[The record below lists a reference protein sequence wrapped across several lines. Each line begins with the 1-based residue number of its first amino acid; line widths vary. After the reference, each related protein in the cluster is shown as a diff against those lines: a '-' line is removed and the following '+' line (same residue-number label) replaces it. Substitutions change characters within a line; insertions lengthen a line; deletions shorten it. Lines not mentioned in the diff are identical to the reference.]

1 MLKRGDKPIQ
11 EPTLSIG
18 MILPTDLRKR
28 LTITIPEEKKKIKIE
43 AISKSL
49 IYKNSKKKEILLRG
63 SNIDDFFII
72 HSVPAGRGFHWEK
85 TIDVKVAGDLRI
97 KISNGYI
104 FVINQ
109 IKLEQYLASV
119 ATSEMGSA
127 CPPAL
132 LEAQTIVARSWIIA
146 AAEQKHSKIGIDACN
161 DDCCQRYQGIT
172 NITTKSKQASKK
184 TFGHFLIHDD
194 QICDTRYSKSCGG
207 ISENNEN
214 VWNELPKPYL
224 RAIFD
229 GSSKTI
235 PDLSNN
241 QKLQAWIKNPPNC
254 YCGYKYI
261 NEKNLKKYIGK
272 VDKKGAYFRWSVRF
286 TQDELTR
293 VVNQKCNTSF
303 EAVTSLNPLKRG
315 VSGRI
320 TKLEISGIENEKSR
334 NVHLNSEY
342 EIRDALHPE
351 FLYSSAFIIILDSDE
366 NQIIKSITLQGA
378 GWGHGVGLCQIG
390 ALGMALSNKTS
401 AEILFHY
408 FPSTKIKKM
417 YD

>member
-214 VWNELPKPYL
+214 VWNESSKPYL

-408 FPSTKIKKM
+408 FPSTKIKKI

>member
-1 MLKRGDKPIQ
+1 MLKKGYKPNK

-18 MILPTDLRKR
+18 MILPTDFRKQ
-28 LTITIPEEKKKIKIE
+28 LIVAIPWKKKKISIE
-43 AISKSL
+43 AKSEYL
-49 IYKNSKKKEILLRG
+49 EYENCKKKEIILKG
-63 SNIDDFFII
+63 SHSEDFFII

-85 TIDVKVAGDLRI
+85 TIDVKVAGNLHI
-97 KISNGYI
+97 KNSNGNI
-104 FVINQ
+104 FVINE

-146 AAEQKHSKIGIDACN
+146 ASEQKHSKLGIDACN

-172 NITTKSKQASKK
+172 NITNKSKQASKK
-184 TFGHFLIHDD
+184 TFGHFLIYDD

-214 VWNELPKPYL
+214 VWHESPKPYL
-224 RAIFD
+224 RAVFD

-241 QKLQAWIKNPPNC
+241 QELQTWIKDPPNC
-254 YCGYKYI
+254 YCGNKYI
-261 NEKNLKKYIGK
+261 DEENLKKYIGK
-272 VDKKGAYFRWSVRF
+272 VDKKGTYFRWRVRY
-286 TQDELTR
+286 TQHEITGI
-293 VVNQKCNTSF
+293 VNRKCNTSF
-303 EAVTSLNPLKRG
+303 ELITSLKPLKRG
-315 VSGRI
+315 ISGRI
-320 TKLEISGIENEKSR
+320 TNLEISGLENKK
-334 NVHLNSEY
+334 NQNIQLNSEY

-351 FLYSSAFIIILDSDE
+351 FLYSSAFINILDLDN
-366 NQIIKSITLQGA
+366 NQIIKSITLEGA

-390 ALGMALSNKTS
+390 ALGMALSHKTS
-401 AEILFHY
+401 AEILSHY

>member
-11 EPTLSIG
+11 EPILSIG

-28 LTITIPEEKKKIKIE
+28 LTITISEQKKKIKIE
-43 AISKSL
+43 ANSKSL

-214 VWNELPKPYL
+214 VWKESSKPYL

-241 QKLQAWIKNPPNC
+241 QKLQNWIKNPPNC

>member
-1 MLKRGDKPIQ
+1 MLKRGEKPSQ

-49 IYKNSKKKEILLRG
+49 IYKNSKKKEIILKG
-63 SNIDDFFII
+63 SKIDDFFII

-172 NITTKSKQASKK
+172 NITNKSKQASKK

-207 ISENNEN
+207 ITENNEN
-214 VWNELPKPYL
+214 VWEDSPKPYL
-224 RAIFD
+224 RGIFD
-229 GSSKTI
+229 GLSKSI
-235 PDLSNN
+235 PDFKDHKDKIDWILN
-241 QKLQAWIKNPPNC
+241 QSDC
-254 YCGYKYI
+254 YCSNKFI
-261 NEKNLKKYIGK
+261 KEKDLKKYIGN
-272 VDKKGAYFRWSVRF
+272 VDNKGTYYRWVYSSTQKQLTETINKKCG
-286 TQDELTR
+286 
-293 VVNQKCNTSF
+293 TSF
-303 EAVTSLNPLKRG
+303 HSIKSLIPKKRG
-315 VSGRI
+315 ISGRI
-320 TKLEISGIENEKSR
+320 TSLEISGLFNNQIESIKLE
-334 NVHLNSEY
+334 SEY
-342 EIRDALHPE
+342 EIRNALHPE
-351 FLYSSAFIIILDSDE
+351 FLYSSAFVIILDSKE
-366 NQIIKSITLQGA
+366 NDMFKSITLKGA

-390 ALGMALSNKTS
+390 ALGMALSKKTS
-401 AEILFHY
+401 KTILSHY
-408 FPSTKIKKM
+408 FSSALVKKL

>member
-1 MLKRGDKPIQ
+1 MLKRGDKPSQ

-28 LTITIPEEKKKIKIE
+28 LIVTIPKGREEIKIE
-43 AISKSL
+43 AISETL
-49 IYKNSKKKEILLRG
+49 IYKNSKKKEIILRG

-85 TIDVKVAGDLRI
+85 TIDVKVAGDLQI

-109 IKLEQYLASV
+109 IRLEQYLASV

-184 TFGHFLIHDD
+184 TFGHFLVYDD

-214 VWNELPKPYL
+214 VWNESPKPYL
-224 RAIFD
+224 RAILD

-235 PDLSNN
+235 PDLNDN
-241 QKLQAWIKNPPNC
+241 QKLQAWIKNPSNC
-254 YCGYKYI
+254 YCGYNYVD
-261 NEKNLKKYIGK
+261 EKSLKKYIGK
-272 VDKKGAYFRWSVRF
+272 VDKKGTYFRWLVRF
-286 TQDELTR
+286 TQPEITKI
-293 VVNQKCNTSF
+293 VNQKCNTSF
-303 EAVTSLNPLKRG
+303 EAILSLKPLKRG

-320 TKLEISGIENEKSR
+320 TKLEISGIENKKSR
-334 NVHLNSEY
+334 NVQLNSEY
-342 EIRDALHPE
+342 EIRNALHSE
-351 FLYSSAFIIILDSDE
+351 FLYSSAFIIILDSD
-366 NQIIKSITLQGA
+366 NDQIIKSITLKGA